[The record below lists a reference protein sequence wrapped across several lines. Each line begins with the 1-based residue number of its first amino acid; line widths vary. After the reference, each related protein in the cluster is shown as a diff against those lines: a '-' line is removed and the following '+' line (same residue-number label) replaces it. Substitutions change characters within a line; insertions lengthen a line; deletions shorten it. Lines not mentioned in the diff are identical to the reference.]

1 MNCLPFLS
9 VCGLEGDKVMS
20 QPHPHLAG
28 ESEEVGSRTANR
40 ALKMIGAHRGTP
52 LLHAHG

>member
-28 ESEEVGSRTANR
+28 GSEEVGSRTANR

-52 LLHAHG
+52 LLHAHC